1 MAQTSQDKHTE
12 LEYKPVLIKMFAF
25 TVLISVMFLISLSL
39 KTYNN
44 MSLCWSL

>member
-25 TVLISVMFLISLSL
+25 TVLISVISLISLCL

-44 MSLCWSL
+44 TSLCWSL